1 MHSVGRRGTLAGW
14 AALAGATLIRPREA
28 RAAKAMTVVL
38 ESEVTILDPHFI
50 TATITR
56 TFGLHVF
63 DMLFAMN
70 EKGEIKPQMVDSWE
84 VSADKLGWSFTLRDG
99 LKWHDG
105 IAATAPDCVASLKR
119 WSVRDPLGKMLMADT
134 ASLEAADART
144 FKLVLKEP
152 FPLMLEVL
160 GKPNA
165 PCGDDAGAHRGH
177 IRRPAHSRTDR
188 LGSVPLSQGPVAAWQ
203 CHGAGTQPRL
213 PAAQRTAGFPGGRQA
228 SGDRPARRSASCRT
242 SRPAPMR

>member
-1 MHSVGRRGTLAGW
+1 MRSLGRRGTLAGG
-14 AALAGATLIRPREA
+14 AASLAGVGLIRPREA
-28 RAAKAMTVVL
+28 RAATAMTVVL
-38 ESEVTILDPHFI
+38 ESEVTILDPHYI

-84 VSADKLGWSFTLRDG
+84 ASADGLNWSFRLRDG

-105 IAATAPDCVASLKR
+105 TAVTAADCVASLKR
-119 WSVRDPLGKMLMADT
+119 WSVRDPLGKMLMADA
-134 ASLEAADART
+134 ASLEAVDART
-144 FKLVLKEP
+144 LKLALKEP

-165 PCGDDAGAHRGH
+165 P
-177 IRRPAHSRTDR
+177 
-188 LGSVPLSQGPVAAWQ
+188 LPVMM
-203 CHGAGTQPRL
+203 
-213 PAAQRTAGFPGGRQA
+213 
-228 SGDRPARRSASCRT
+228 PARIAAT
-242 SRPAPMR
+242 PADQRIPEPIGSGPFRFLKDQ